1 VAVLFHPD
9 LVPIYMWLFNLYD
22 SDLLDTLAEGRSKV
36 RDAKEAS
43 VVVVGADFL
52 AGVKTEGV
60 ASMLKQVKSLH
71 DGCFGIHF
79 KPSPVVACVL

>member
-1 VAVLFHPD
+1 
-9 LVPIYMWLFNLYD
+9 MWLFNLYD

-60 ASMLKQVKSLH
+60 ASMLKQVKSRH
-71 DGCFGIHF
+71 DGCCGTVSISSLLQLSLVF
-79 KPSPVVACVL
+79 CRVLHLF